1 MNLYLYFA
9 PIVILFEMAQLFLA
23 ERYLGVK
30 QIGTDTDPRTL
41 PLGEFT
47 AFCWSAG
54 ILLSWA
60 WTLGLLFQPY
70 GRLQGLAMILITTI
84 GYIARRGSALKWTL
98 VILTLE
104 GALRIGM
111 ILSLMGAYFFIRGGG
126 GPR

>member
-1 MNLYLYFA
+1 MPPFLLFA
-9 PIVILFEMAQLFLA
+9 LVVILFELTQLIMA

-41 PLGEFT
+41 PLGELT

-70 GRLQGLAMILITTI
+70 GRLQGLAMILVTTV

-111 ILSLMGAYFFIRGGG
+111 ILSVFGAYFFMRGGG